1 MHEMVRMRTILLC
14 ALAAA
19 GCASTSKPVERPPAQ
34 QAAVRPQRPRT
45 PAEVNSS
52 TSRTVEPNTNI
63 NEGPAS
69 PTEVP
74 LPTPNQLP

>member
-1 MHEMVRMRTILLC
+1 MRTILFC
-14 ALAAA
+14 VVAAA

-34 QAAVRPQRPRT
+34 QAAVRPARMRT
-45 PAEVNSS
+45 PAETKPSNPNPSYQ
-52 TSRTVEPNTNI
+52 TAEPDTNV
-63 NEGPAS
+63 NEGPAT